1 MDISNEALQFLN
13 DVDTLEES
21 IYVHHTKIEEKLPIH
36 AHEKHQL
43 SYVEGGIGFLNT
55 PTNSYFLPARHF
67 VWVPAGMRHNVELRS
82 PIIMVRNLYFPTD
95 LFPKDHKLRK
105 MGIYPVTDLIM
116 EMILYTEKWR
126 GGFTKIDSDKY
137 EFLIALR
144 NVLMAVSRVPLPV
157 ALPTTKNG
165 SLQTILKYIHLH
177 LDGELKLNL
186 VAKEFGMS
194 SRSLSRLFREEM
206 DISFLQYV
214 KSTRVIR
221 SMEMLLETDMSVSE
235 IAYACGYSN
244 VASLSNVFEQMVH
257 MRPVDFRKRNLK
269 RESS

>member
-1 MDISNEALQFLN
+1 MKVSNVALQFLD
-13 DVDTLEES
+13 DVDTEPNS
-21 IYVHHTKIEEKLPIH
+21 IYVHHTKIEEQLPIH
-36 AHEKHQL
+36 SHNKHQL
-43 SYVEGGIGFLNT
+43 SYVEGGIAFLNT

-82 PIIMVRNLYFPTD
+82 SIVMVRNLYFPSE

-126 GGFTKIDSDKY
+126 GGFTKDDSEKY

-157 ALPTTKNG
+157 ALPTTKNMN
-165 SLQTILKYIHLH
+165 LQVILKYIHQH
-177 LDGELKLNL
+177 LDGVLKLDL

-206 DISFLQYV
+206 DLSFLQYV
-214 KSTRVIR
+214 KLTRVILG
-221 SMEMLLETDMSVSE
+221 MEMLLETKMSVSE

-244 VASLSNVFEQMVH
+244 VAALSNVFEQMVH
-257 MRPVDFRKRNLK
+257 IRPVDFRKKNLK
-269 RESS
+269 RES

>member
-1 MDISNEALQFLN
+1 MEASSVALQFLN
-13 DVDTLEES
+13 DVDTLDSS

-36 AHEKHQL
+36 SHNKHQL
-43 SYVEGGIGFLNT
+43 SYVEGGIAFLNT

-67 VWVPAGMRHNVELRS
+67 VWVPAGMKHNVELRS
-82 PIIMVRNLYFPTD
+82 SVVMVRNLYFPAD

-126 GGFTKIDSDKY
+126 GGFTNDDTEKY

-144 NVLMAVSRVPLPV
+144 NVLLAVSREPLPV
-157 ALPTTKNG
+157 ALPTTKNT
-165 SLQTILKYIHLH
+165 SLQVILKYIHHH
-177 LDGELKLNL
+177 LDGEMKLDV

-194 SRSLSRLFREEM
+194 SRSLSRLFRDEM
-206 DISFLQYV
+206 DLSFLQYV
-214 KSTRVIR
+214 KLTRVILG
-221 SMEMLLETDMSVSE
+221 MEMLLETEMSVSE

-244 VASLSNVFEQMVH
+244 VAALSNVFEQMVH
-257 MRPVDFRKRNLK
+257 IRPLDFRKRNLK
-269 RESS
+269 RES